1 MENEQQPSPSN
12 YSDSTSTEPIASAEV
27 SKMGTQPLLP
37 SATGGNSQ
45 WEETAKTASDFLAQ
59 LPEYVGSFFRSYR
72 RPILT
77 IVLILAALVT
87 FRILLALLDAVND
100 IPLIDPVF
108 ELVGI
113 GYVTWF
119 IFRYLL
125 KTSTRQELAAQI
137 RSLQN
142 EFFGA
147 EDS

>member
-1 MENEQQPSPSN
+1 MENEQQPSPSS
-12 YSDSTSTEPIASAEV
+12 YTDQTSNEPIASLEG
-27 SKMGTQPLLP
+27 SKIGTQPLLP

-45 WEETAKTASDFLAQ
+45 WEQIGKTVSDFLEQ
-59 LPEYVGSFFRSYR
+59 LPEYIGSFFRTYR
-72 RPILT
+72 RPIT
-77 IVLILAALVT
+77 TVALILAALVT
-87 FRILLALLDAVND
+87 FKLVLALLDAIND
-100 IPLIDPVF
+100 IPLVDPVF

-142 EFFGA
+142 ELFGA